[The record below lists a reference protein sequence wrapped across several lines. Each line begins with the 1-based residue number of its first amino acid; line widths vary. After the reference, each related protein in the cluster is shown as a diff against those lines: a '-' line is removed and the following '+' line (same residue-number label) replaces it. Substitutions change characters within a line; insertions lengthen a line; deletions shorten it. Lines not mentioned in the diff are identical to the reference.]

1 MPDINLTADE
11 IDAAEEVFGPLTVAQ
26 MHWLEEF
33 AQAHRDEAVLA
44 ESMRGGADVAWVE
57 GWESLPEVCS

>member
-33 AQAHRDEAVLA
+33 AQAHRDEALV
-44 ESMRGGADVAWVE
+44 M
-57 GWESLPEVCS
+57 ESLAGGFEVPC

>member
-33 AQAHRDEAVLA
+33 ARAHRDEALTQ
-44 ESMRGGADVAWVE
+44 
-57 GWESLPEVCS
+57 ESLAAVSGTRHGGLL